1 MNPKVDA
8 YFRNAKQWRKELEQL
23 RAIVLDCG
31 LDEELK
37 WRQPCYTSGGRNVAI
52 LQSFRDKCALM
63 FFQGAALKDP
73 QGLLEPPGA
82 NSRIAARMVFT
93 GPDEITKREKRI
105 RAFLEAAIKLG
116 KDGEKAEP
124 TRKAAEPHP
133 AELEAMFRE
142 VRGLKKAFGALSA
155 GRQREYVLHFSGA
168 KQSATRR
175 SRIEKCVPRILDGK
189 GMRDR

>member
-8 YFRNAKQWRKELEQL
+8 YFRGQKRWREELERL
-23 RAIVLDCG
+23 RAIALDCG

-37 WRQPCYTSGGRNVAI
+37 WRQPCYTLGGRNIAI
-52 LQSFRDKCALM
+52 LQSFREKCALM
-63 FFQGAALKDP
+63 FFQGSLLEDP

-93 GPDEITKREKRI
+93 GTDEIAKREKRI
-105 RAFLEAAIKLG
+105 RAFLKAAIRIEEA
-116 KDGEKAEP
+116 GERVEP
-124 TRKAAEPHP
+124 KKPTEPLP
-133 AELEAMFRE
+133 AELESMFRE
-142 VRGLKKAFGALSA
+142 IRGLRKAFGALTP

-168 KQSATRR
+168 KQAATRR
-175 SRIEKCVPRILDGK
+175 SRIERCVPRILDGR